1 MDLNLGYITGSTV
14 EMGYTGAYAGG
25 ATINNINTNNTGDQ
39 YQQVTATISG
49 FAGDITGFTVGAANG
64 VVVDGTVAGGTVT
77 LRLPGD
83 LATGTYNATVFNG
96 TESALISFAFTQTHS
111 YTSPYGLVDSNSAF
125 FDQVLTEFSYHR
137 VAVPFSNGV
146 LDAAGAE
153 AGSLWG
159 NDLNDI
165 YTPDAGYSG
174 TDTAT
179 FEILYADGTTAQW
192 VATVAVTEPGVDTTP
207 APFTV
212 TPLTNQPLNEFVEFA
227 PITVADIDAG
237 EEIAVVVTGTDVE
250 YAVSTGSG
258 YAAFTSVSTNVQVGH
273 LVKPRIRTSA
283 QFSAAATGSIAIGSE
298 SSSLSATTRAA
309 VLPALTLAIPD
320 LNFGQGD
327 TVSLD
332 LNTYFSGATSYALTG
347 LPAGSGLSFSG
358 SQLTGTTSAND
369 IAASPFTLIAEAFS
383 ADGSITDAFAVTV
396 LGDAPVIAFSA
407 PLTTTDTSP
416 TVSGTA
422 GAATSITLTV
432 NGQTY
437 TPAVT
442 SGQWSQQLP
451 TLALN
456 SYPMTLNGEDA
467 EGVPAEEVQATLL
480 IIEAVVNAGVAAS
493 SFRFGF

>member
-1 MDLNLGYITGSTV
+1 V
-14 EMGYTGAYAGG
+14 
-25 ATINNINTNNTGDQ
+25 
-39 YQQVTATISG
+39 
-49 FAGDITGFTVGAANG
+49 
-64 VVVDGTVAGGTVT
+64 
-77 LRLPGD
+77 
-83 LATGTYNATVFNG
+83 
-96 TESALISFAFTQTHS
+96 
-111 YTSPYGLVDSNSAF
+111 F

-179 FEILYADGTTAQW
+179 FEILYTDGTTAQW
-192 VATVAVTEPGVDTTP
+192 VATIAVTEPGVDTTP

-227 PITVADIDAG
+227 PITVADIDPG

-273 LVKPRIRTSA
+273 LVKPRIRTSV

-369 IAASPFTLIAEAFS
+369 IAASPFTLTAEAFS
-383 ADGSITDAFAVTV
+383 ADGSITDGFAVAV

-416 TVSGTA
+416 IVSGTA

-451 TLALN
+451 TLAPN

-480 IIEAVVNAGVAAS
+480 IIEAVVNADVAAS

>member
-1 MDLNLGYITGSTV
+1 MNLNLGSVSGNTLEI
-14 EMGYTGAYAGG
+14 GYTGAFTGGGVTYPYVLTAHGTPHPNSIMAG
-25 ATINNINTNNTGDQ
+25 NTFDTTGTVELRIITDADPSIIVVDWQ
-39 YQQVTATISG
+39 AMSDNQEWLTDIDIANSVTKVAAGTATITIG
-49 FAGDITGFTVGAANG
+49 WR
-64 VVVDGTVAGGTVT
+64 VVADGS
-77 LRLPGD
+77 
-83 LATGTYNATVFNG
+83 TGT
-96 TESALISFAFTQTHS
+96 
-111 YTSPYGLVDSNSAF
+111 
-125 FDQVLTEFSYHR
+125 
-137 VAVPFSNGV
+137 
-146 LDAAGAE
+146 
-153 AGSLWG
+153 
-159 NDLNDI
+159 
-165 YTPDAGYSG
+165 
-174 TDTAT
+174 
-179 FEILYADGTTAQW
+179 FERTI
-192 VATVAVTEPGVDTTP
+192 AVTEPVADTDP

-212 TPLTNQPLNEFVEFA
+212 TPLTDQPLNEFVEFA
-227 PITVADIDAG
+227 PITVADIDPG

-273 LVKPRIRTSA
+273 LVKPRIRTSV

-369 IAASPFTLIAEAFS
+369 IAASPFTLTAEAFS
-383 ADGSITDAFAVTV
+383 ADGSITDGFAVAV

-416 TVSGTA
+416 IVSGTA

-451 TLALN
+451 TLAPN

-480 IIEAVVNAGVAAS
+480 IIEAVVNADVAAS